1 MTIKKG
7 VSYDTG
13 YVIEIYKNGLLVS
26 DINTSTLTGSSGSSM
41 TVNLSNLYGYH
52 KIKVLNFDN
61 YSNYDPTG
69 KWTINY

>member
-13 YVIEIYKNGLLVS
+13 YVIEIYQNGSLVS
-26 DINTSTLTGSSGSSM
+26 DINTSSLTGPSGSSM
-41 TVNLSNLYGYH
+41 TVNLPNLYGYH

-61 YSNYDPTG
+61 YNNYDPTG